1 MTQEAES
8 EILSKKTRHLRA
20 PIEVRVEVACGSQ
33 SFTTTTRNMA
43 VGGISFE
50 ILEELYVGDPI
61 NLILYLPVD
70 KELEL
75 LKVFSEVV
83 WVEDQDGS
91 GMVGAAYRKFAPG
104 DEKRLREWLLES
116 VRAHRE
122 GRTI

>member
-1 MTQEAES
+1 MTQESGTQTE
-8 EILSKKTRHLRA
+8 SKKTRHLRA
-20 PIEVRVEVACGSQ
+20 PIEVRVEVSCGSQ

-50 ILEELYVGDPI
+50 ILEELHVGDPI

-75 LKVFSEVV
+75 LKVSSDVV

-91 GMVGAAYRKFAPG
+91 WMVGAAYRKFAPG
-104 DEKRLREWLLES
+104 DEKRLRDWLLES
-116 VRAHRE
+116 VRAYRE
-122 GRTI
+122 GRTV